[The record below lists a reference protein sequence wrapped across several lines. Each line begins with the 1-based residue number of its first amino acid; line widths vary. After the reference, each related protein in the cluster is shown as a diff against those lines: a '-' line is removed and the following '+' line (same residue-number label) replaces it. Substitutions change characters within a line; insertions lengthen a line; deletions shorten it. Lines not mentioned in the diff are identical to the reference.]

1 MALLQ
6 TGRVERA
13 SPYSDQPT
21 VFTSRFWQSGEG
33 ARMTASAIEISCP
46 VRLIHGLG
54 DRDVP
59 VDRTMHLINTIRSA
73 DIQATLIKDGDHR
86 LSRDGDIALL
96 IRTIEGLS

>member
-1 MALLQ
+1 
-6 TGRVERA
+6 
-13 SPYSDQPT
+13 
-21 VFTSRFWQSGEG
+21 
-33 ARMTASAIEISCP
+33 MTAAAIAIFCP

-59 VDRTMHLINTIRSA
+59 AERTMHLIQMIKSA
-73 DIQATLIKDGDHR
+73 DIQTTLIKDGDHR